1 MRSRNSRAVGG
12 LRQAI
17 PSDGVLRDLAD
28 VFSVLGHESRLKIV
42 AALSRQEATVNDL
55 AAAVDMT
62 VSALSHQ
69 LSKLRDLRIV
79 RTRREGRSVWYAIDD
94 QHVADLLARGIEHLS
109 HP

>member
-1 MRSRNSRAVGG
+1 MASVRNGAVSA
-12 LRQAI
+12 LRRAI
-17 PSDGVLRDLAD
+17 PREEILRDLAD

-79 RTRREGRSVWYAIDD
+79 RTRREGRSVWYALDD
-94 QHVADLLARGIEHLS
+94 QHVADLLAQGIEHLS